1 MVKMYDCIKPKLVKN
16 DFEFEALRN
25 DQKKKN

>member
-1 MVKMYDCIKPKLVKN
+1 MVKMYDCLKPKLVKN

-25 DQKKKN
+25 DQKKKS